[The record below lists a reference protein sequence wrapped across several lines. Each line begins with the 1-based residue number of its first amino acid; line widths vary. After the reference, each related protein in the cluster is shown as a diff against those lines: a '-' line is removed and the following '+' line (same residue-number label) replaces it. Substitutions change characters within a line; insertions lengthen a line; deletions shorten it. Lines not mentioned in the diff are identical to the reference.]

1 MKAHKTTEA
10 VKALSEEAYM
20 LPKEAESRWQ
30 STGNPWWGSSPV
42 LIGITVILAA
52 LDAVVLFSVLD
63 VAMTQ
68 AEWMGIAVS
77 LCIALIL
84 NFLPLVIAGNLQKA
98 IYKLERY
105 ALSKAL
111 LGVMAFFL
119 LFSATVILRFAY
131 KDMYGVETQATTLVS
146 TVGDTYQEKEDS
158 EVKDSTKGMATIIL
172 LSIEPLITSVLG
184 FLLAFFNSDPLQS
197 KIAYL
202 RKRRLELMEAQGD
215 LRAAIS
221 NMDCGKEQLLA
232 LDEER
237 YRAARA
243 LVHAR
248 CDQLRAEARFLLSE
262 HLREPSAIS
271 RLSGQGITEMM
282 ETSITEEEYQETV
295 KKPLDLTRNELQP
308 VGIPA

>member
-10 VKALSEEAYM
+10 VKALSAEAYM
-20 LPKEAESRWQ
+20 LPKEAESRRQ
-30 STGNPWWGSSPV
+30 SIGNPWWGSSPV

-52 LDAVVLFSVLD
+52 LD

-98 IYKLERY
+98 IYKLERF

-131 KDMYGVETQATTLVS
+131 KDMYGVETQSTTLVS

-237 YRAARA
+237 YRAAR
-243 LVHAR
+243 V
-248 CDQLRAEARFLLSE
+248 LLSE

-282 ETSITEEEYQETV
+282 ETSVTEEEYRETV

>member
-1 MKAHKTTEA
+1 MKIHRSAET
-10 VKALSEEAYM
+10 VKALSTEAYM
-20 LPKEAESRWQ
+20 LPKEAENHWRH
-30 STGNPWWGSSPV
+30 TGNPWWGTSPV

-98 IYKLERY
+98 VYRLERF
-105 ALSKAL
+105 ALAKAL
-111 LGVMAFFL
+111 LGVTAFAL

-131 KDMYGVETQATTLVS
+131 KDMYGTETQASTLVS
-146 TVGDTYQEKEDS
+146 TVGETYRAEEDS
-158 EVKDSTKGMATIIL
+158 ATEDNSKGMATIIL
-172 LSIEPLITSVLG
+172 LSVEPLITSILG

-197 KIAYL
+197 KITYL
-202 RKRRLELMEAQGD
+202 RRRRLELMEAQGD
-215 LRAAIS
+215 LEAAVS
-221 NMDCGKEQLLA
+221 NMDCEKGQLLQ
-232 LDEER
+232 LDDER
-237 YRAARA
+237 YCAAIV

-262 HLREPSAIS
+262 HLKEPSAIS
-271 RLSGQGITEMM
+271 RLSEQSAVKATAIEP
-282 ETSITEEEYQETV
+282 EVLDAIQE
-295 KKPLDLTRNELQP
+295 PIDLTSNELHHI
-308 VGIPA
+308 GIPA